1 MTMHA
6 RSPHPSADLPFPGY
20 APLDIAQDAFAQEP
34 LDDSPFPSALSWSA
48 DDLVEA
54 VRMPLHKEVFAPSA
68 NDAHLHRPRR
78 TLRFLA
84 TPPLATRFRIGG

>member
-1 MTMHA
+1 MHA
-6 RSPHPSADLPFPGY
+6 RIPQPTDLPVPGY
-20 APLDIAQDAFAQEP
+20 APLDIEHEP
-34 LDDSPFPSALSWSA
+34 FDNGPFPSGLSWSV

-54 VRMPLHKEVFAPSA
+54 VRLPLHRVVLTPSA
-68 NDAHLHRPRR
+68 NDACLHRPRR

>member
-1 MTMHA
+1 MNAH
-6 RSPHPSADLPFPGY
+6 RLLSPQSADLPFPGY
-20 APLDIAQDAFAQEP
+20 APLDIEQPRSEDL
-34 LDDSPFPSALSWSA
+34 LDDGPFPSALSWSA

-68 NDAHLHRPRR
+68 NDARLHRPRR